1 MIYFYI
7 EALFIKRKSIRVS
20 MIIGAEVYLLFLGA
34 FLIFLHLR
42 LFQNASEF

>member
-7 EALFIKRKSIRVS
+7 ETPFLWTNGIRVS

-34 FLIFLHLR
+34 FLIFPILKK
-42 LFQNASEF
+42 FSFFA